1 MKGADMKKIFAV
13 FFASLFSLGFIA
25 QNAMAVKPS
34 GEEMV
39 VGVFIGNEPVPP
51 IPLTAKDIKEI
62 NRDLLKEKDAK
73 TVKAYE
79 KLAGKDGILEKTKV
93 AVEGI
98 KTELIQKNENDEK
111 IISKFATFT
120 DNTGKE
126 VGKIKEAVNKSAYST
141 IGFMAAVGVLL
152 LLAIGG
158 AAWYISYRIG
168 LVKQAVDETPA
179 KTADAVLS
187 PWDFDIA
194 GHTVTWRPASL
205 VDIQEIHVPRGASG
219 DLASFARNTESREG
233 VARRNFRK
241 TMRQYLEGKF
251 NASEYALQKQLIDHL
266 VETDEIKIG

>member
-1 MKGADMKKIFAV
+1 MKKIFV
-13 FFASLFSLGFIA
+13 IFFASLFSLGFIA

-39 VGVFIGNEPVPP
+39 VGVFIGSEPVPP
-51 IPLTAKDIKEI
+51 LPPPTAKEIKEI
-62 NRDLLKEKDAK
+62 NRELLREKDAK
-73 TVKAYE
+73 TAKAYE
-79 KLAGKDGILEKTKV
+79 KLAGKDGVLEKTKV
-93 AVEGI
+93 AVEDI
-98 KTELIQKNENDEK
+98 KTELIQKNKNDEQ
-111 IISKFATFT
+111 IIGKFATFT

-126 VGKIKEAVNKSAYST
+126 VGKIKEAVNKSADST
-141 IGFMAAVGVLL
+141 IGFVAAIGVLL

-158 AAWYISYRIG
+158 SAWYVSHRIG
-168 LVKQAVDETPA
+168 FVKEAVDEIPE

-219 DLASFARNTESREG
+219 DPASFIRNIELREG

-241 TMRQYLEGKF
+241 TMRLYYEGKF
-251 NASEYALQKQLIDHL
+251 DAPEYSLQKALIEYLIDAG
-266 VETDEIKIG
+266 EIKAPKKAA